1 MIKINL
7 EHLMVTDK
15 RINKYEFGMKIS
27 QYLKLNKHLIIKT
40 KINQMNLIVRPKSMF
55 LKNNKIKKILKFKS
69 DIYSNFKY
77 I

>member
-1 MIKINL
+1 
-7 EHLMVTDK
+7 
-15 RINKYEFGMKIS
+15 
-27 QYLKLNKHLIIKT
+27 
-40 KINQMNLIVRPKSMF
+40 MNLIVRPKSMF